1 MKFFQPILK
10 VCACTGHLKQLRHRI
25 LDLYARKNIEE
36 MVTDVSPFLFYP
48 ADEKKIRLF
57 LPIVEQADLG

>member
-1 MKFFQPILK
+1 MQSTPSAFVKLHPE
-10 VCACTGHLKQLRHRI
+10 G
-25 LDLYARKNIEE
+25 DLYARTNIEE
-36 MVTDVSPFLFYP
+36 MVADVSPFLFYP